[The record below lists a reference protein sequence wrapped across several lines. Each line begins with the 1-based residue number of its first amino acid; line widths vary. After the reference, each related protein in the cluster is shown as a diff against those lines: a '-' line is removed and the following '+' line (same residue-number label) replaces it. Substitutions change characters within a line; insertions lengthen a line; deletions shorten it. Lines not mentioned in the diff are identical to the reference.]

1 MATVAIG
8 QVHMYVYIS
17 NIILCYLFAIVLPVA
32 LPTDST

>member
-8 QVHMYVYIS
+8 QVHMYVY
-17 NIILCYLFAIVLPVA
+17 IILCYLFAIVLPVA